1 MSNIINKIRNLLLN
15 RNTVTILGVLA
26 GVIALWIAYSITLD
40 RAVKPQKVPVANKV
54 LTAGTIITKDDIE
67 YVEVNGEALRKASV
81 ITSSSQLIGYYVK
94 NDTSVAIGEMFYK
107 AQVISKDK
115 LIERDLERVPENF
128 KMYWLKANN
137 KTTYANSIYPGDK
150 IDLWLLTK
158 VDGKWIYEEFIKNI
172 EVLNVKDDKGQN
184 VFDVTSGREP
194 AWLSFAVNTEMYT
207 YLKKAEYLA
216 NMTIY
221 PVPVNKNNQDEE
233 AKTEISNQELVKI
246 IDSLARKNPEE
257 QSVEENNNNNNE

>member
-1 MSNIINKIRNLLLN
+1 MNVMEKIKKLLLN

-26 GVIALWIAYSITLD
+26 GVIALWFAYSITLD
-40 RAVKPQKVPVANKV
+40 KAVKPTKVPVAVKDIP
-54 LTAGTIITKDDIE
+54 AGSIITKDDIE
-67 YVEVNGEALRKASV
+67 YVDINRDVLKKASI
-81 ITSSSQLIGYYVK
+81 ITSSSQLINYYV
-94 NDTSVAIGEMFYK
+94 NNNTSVTKGSMFYTS
-107 AQVISKDK
+107 QVVKKDE
-115 LIERDLERVPENF
+115 LIDRDLEIIPENY
-128 KMYWLKANN
+128 KIYWLSVDNT
-137 KTTYANSIYPGDK
+137 TTYANSIYPGDK

-257 QSVEENNNNNNE
+257 QSVEENNNNE